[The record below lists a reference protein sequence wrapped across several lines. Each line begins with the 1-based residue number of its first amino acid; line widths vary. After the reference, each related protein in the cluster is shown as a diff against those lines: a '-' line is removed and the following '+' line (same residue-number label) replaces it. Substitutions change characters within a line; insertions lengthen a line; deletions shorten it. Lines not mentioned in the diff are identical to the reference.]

1 MCCVGTIIVGG
12 IVIIILAAIGII
24 STTNDT
30 YS

>member
-12 IVIIILAAIGII
+12 VVIIILAAMGII

-30 YS
+30 